1 MIPAYKVP
9 SEDIMEIAYAVSQ
22 VGPDATLTEIQA
34 FTGFSKRKVKE
45 GLKILVELDF
55 IQGDDGYTIASM
67 YRKKIDEVDIQ
78 DRSVLLS
85 RALIQYRP
93 FRTFGSF
100 LRKGYPEENAAKKTN
115 VLHNIA
121 NDPKYIIRY
130 FERLGSYAGLVKRE
144 EGEME
149 LTIEGK
155 EIPVDSVESVEA
167 LRNAL
172 ESEAEIRFWMEET
185 VGTEIVAGLDE
196 DTEDEIVKAFSEHAE
211 SPRDSITAS
220 GRALE
225 DYLREVARQESVNRD
240 KLEKASGAGQ
250 VANLLSEESKIR
262 SVHTKRAVSLSGIR
276 NKGGAHGDDQQ
287 TGDRWR
293 TEAEVALTVAMET
306 TLLISSI
313 AQHVENRKQV
323 L

>member
-1 MIPAYKVP
+1 
-9 SEDIMEIAYAVSQ
+9 MEIAYAVSRI
-22 VGPDATLTEIQA
+22 GPNTSQSEIES
-34 FTGFSKRKVKE
+34 FTGFSQRKVRE
-45 GLKILVELDF
+45 GIKILRELKV
-55 IQGDDGYTIASM
+55 IQGDENYTIEST
-67 YRKKIDEVDIQ
+67 YRKKIDDVSIE
-78 DRSVLLS
+78 DRSVLLN

-100 LRKGYPEENAAKKTN
+100 LRKGYSEENAAKKTN

-121 NDPKYIIRY
+121 NDPEYLIDY
-130 FERLGSYAGLVKRE
+130 FERLGSYADLVKKDE
-144 EGEME
+144 VAME

-167 LRNAL
+167 LRHAL

-185 VGTEIVAGLDE
+185 IGSEIVAKLDK

-225 DYLREVARQESVNRD
+225 DYLREVADKEGVDSD
-240 KLEKASGAGQ
+240 KLENTSGAGQ
-250 VANLLSEESKIR
+250 VANLLSEESVIR
-262 SVHTKRAVSLSGIR
+262 SVHTKRAVSISGIR

-306 TLLISSI
+306 TLLIASI
-313 AQHVENRKQV
+313 AQHVENGNQV

>member
-9 SEDIMEIAYAVSQ
+9 SEDIMEISYAVSQ
-22 VGPDATLTEIQA
+22 VGPDATQSEIQA
-34 FTGFSKRKVKE
+34 FTGFSERKVTE
-45 GLKILVELDF
+45 GLKILVELNVV
-55 IQGDDGYTIASM
+55 QREDDYTIASM
-67 YRKKIDEVDIQ
+67 YRKKINEVDIQ
-78 DRSVLLS
+78 DRSVLLN

-100 LRKGYPEENAAKKTN
+100 LRKGYPEDNAAKKTN
-115 VLHNIA
+115 VLHEIA
-121 NDPKYIIRY
+121 NDPDYIIEY
-130 FERLGSYAGLVKRE
+130 FERLGSYAGLVKRD

-172 ESEAEIRFWMEET
+172 ESEAEVRFWMEET

-225 DYLREVARQESVNRD
+225 DYLREVARQEGANND
-240 KLEKASGAGQ
+240 KLEEASGTGQ
-250 VANLLSEESKIR
+250 VANLLSEESIIR

-287 TGDRWR
+287 TGNRWR
-293 TEAEVALTVAMET
+293 TEAEVALIVAMET

-313 AQHVENRKQV
+313 AQYVENRKQV